1 MNIEK
6 TQFFDLLKIKHKV
19 HFDKRGFFKEAFL
32 YEYLDK
38 NLSYKFNY
46 CQENIVKSKRN
57 VLRGLHYQL
66 EPYSQSKLIS
76 VEIGKILDISVDM
89 RKQSKT
95 FGKYFSYILD
105 SKKHESLFI
114 PKGFAHGYLTISEEA
129 IISYKVDNYYNK
141 SFERIIKYDDPFLKI
156 NWGIDSNDLIISEK
170 DLNDL
175 NKFNW
180 IEE

>member
-1 MNIEK
+1 M
-6 TQFFDLLKIKHKV
+6 
-19 HFDKRGFFKEAFL
+19 
-32 YEYLDK
+32 
-38 NLSYKFNY
+38 
-46 CQENIVKSKRN
+46 
-57 VLRGLHYQL
+57 
-66 EPYSQSKLIS
+66 
-76 VEIGKILDISVDM
+76 
-89 RKQSKT
+89 
-95 FGKYFSYILD
+95 
-105 SKKHESLFI
+105 
-114 PKGFAHGYLTISEEA
+114 TISEEA